1 MSDEQRIR
9 DRAYEIWEAKDRP
22 EGQEAEHWAQA
33 RDEVEFYKEGDATAG
48 SVESSVAI
56 PMPATGPMPTRSRT
70 ATTDTASRRAS
81 TRGAGATWQPC
92 PTTFRSRCCSRAIPI
107 AGS

>member
-9 DRAYEIWEAKDRP
+9 DRAYELWEAKGRP

-48 SVESSVAI
+48 GVESSVAI
-56 PMPATGPMPTRSRT
+56 PMPATG
-70 ATTDTASRRAS
+70 ANADTKPDRDN
-81 TRGAGATWQPC
+81 
-92 PTTFRSRCCSRAIPI
+92 
-107 AGS
+107 

>member
-9 DRAYEIWEAKDRP
+9 DRAYEIWEAKGRP

-48 SVESSVAI
+48 SVLRFVCASAC
-56 PMPATGPMPTRSRT
+56 RSWW
-70 ATTDTASRRAS
+70 
-81 TRGAGATWQPC
+81 RGHG
-92 PTTFRSRCCSRAIPI
+92 IH
-107 AGS
+107 

>member
-9 DRAYEIWEAKDRP
+9 DRAYEIWEAKGRP

-48 SVESSVAI
+48 SVESGVAI
-56 PMPATGPMPTRSRT
+56 PMPATG
-70 ATTDTASRRAS
+70 ANADTEPDRDN
-81 TRGAGATWQPC
+81 
-92 PTTFRSRCCSRAIPI
+92 
-107 AGS
+107 